1 MILCLLLYVKKLVF
15 RKKKYI
21 FVGNLL
27 LRSFHLFR
35 FMQKALVMSD
45 IYMYTFAMI
54 NVRNLSDFHVLF
66 RQIYLKT
73 MLKYIYGR
81 SILILELLTLGRYN
95 TYWTFVFCYF
105 GLTFVK
111 LKTINY
117 RKGILLTL
125 TLTFL

>member
-1 MILCLLLYVKKLVF
+1 MILCPLLYVKKLVF

-54 NVRNLSDFHVLF
+54 NVRNLSDFNVLF

-73 MLKYIYGR
+73 MLLFIK
-81 SILILELLTLGRYN
+81 
-95 TYWTFVFCYF
+95 
-105 GLTFVK
+105 
-111 LKTINY
+111 KTIQTDLPAVFPALNCIFQNKKIKHSCIVIHYNY
-117 RKGILLTL
+117 S
-125 TLTFL
+125 

>member
-1 MILCLLLYVKKLVF
+1 MILCPLLYVKKLVF

-73 MLKYIYGR
+73 MLLFIKKLYKLIYPQCSLL
-81 SILILELLTLGRYN
+81 SIAFFKIK
-95 TYWTFVFCYF
+95 
-105 GLTFVK
+105 K
-111 LKTINY
+111 LST
-117 RKGILLTL
+117 RV
-125 TLTFL
+125 